1 MWTPPA
7 GSVAFQSHVVS
18 SLSVRTVILA
28 SCVVLLGY
36 VGALW
41 LEGPQGGGVG
51 HLWISDDGD
60 RNVYFERAQFY
71 PKQLTPF
78 RDVFSEYPTL
88 GTFAF
93 VTPYLLPGS
102 SNNLTREA
110 YTFRWSCVMAAVYG
124 LTIALVTGFRHRYGL
139 SAAPALLLLGPS
151 ALYFGLMR
159 YDILCACVVCLSL
172 MAFARGRYLLA
183 YVLLGV
189 GTLVKWYPAVVV
201 PVYLAFHF
209 SRDPT
214 RFRTHTIRYA
224 IAYGAT
230 VLAIVGFT
238 IAYVTWDGFLVP
250 YRFHGAR
257 GAQYFNPYWLVVSY
271 RRTLGL
277 TATDMAWVDRAFLAL
292 QLSIVPLMLFVRVR
306 SLTDVLRHSV
316 LAIYLF
322 ITFARID
329 SPQWILWYL
338 PVILMFARNT
348 STLALV
354 FLLTIANYIVFP
366 VAFDYAF
373 NVAPG
378 LGDRWFSPF
387 VLVKDLLVIALL
399 VAMYREPGVDNAT
412 RARMMDGSV
421 LESG

>member
-1 MWTPPA
+1 MRPQR
-7 GSVAFQSHVVS
+7 VLS
-18 SLSVRTVILA
+18 SLSVRTVILI

-36 VGALW
+36 LGALT
-41 LEGPQGGGVG
+41 LERPQGGGVG
-51 HLWISDDGD
+51 HLWLSDDGD
-60 RNVYFERAQFY
+60 RSVYFERAQFY
-71 PKQLTPF
+71 PKRLTPF

-93 VTPYLLPGS
+93 ATPYLLPGS
-102 SNNLTREA
+102 SNNMTREA
-110 YTFRWSCVMAAVYG
+110 YVFRWSCVMAAVYG
-124 LTIALVTGFRHRYGL
+124 LTIALVAVFRRRYGL

-159 YDILCACVVCLSL
+159 FDILCAWVVCLSL
-172 MAFARGRYLLA
+172 MAFARERYLLA

-189 GTLVKWYPAVVV
+189 GTLVKWYPAVLV

-209 SRDPT
+209 SRDWT

-224 IAYGAT
+224 FAYGVT

-257 GAQYFNPYWLVVSY
+257 GGQYFNPYWLVTTSY
-271 RRTLGL
+271 HRTLGL
-277 TATDMAWVDRAFLAL
+277 NAATMPWVNGAFLAL

-338 PVILMFARNT
+338 PIILMFARNT
-348 STLALV
+348 STLVLV
-354 FLLTIANYIVFP
+354 FLLTVANYIVFP

-373 NVAPG
+373 NAVPQ
-378 LGDRWFSPF
+378 LGDRWFSPIVF
-387 VLVKDLLVIALL
+387 VKDLVVIALL
-399 VAMYREPGVDNAT
+399 VAMYRERGFDDAT
-412 RARMMDGSV
+412 SELMAPASIRLD
-421 LESG
+421 

>member
-1 MWTPPA
+1 MPTILSAIP
-7 GSVAFQSHVVS
+7 SSREISAFQLTRIRSLVVS
-18 SLSVRTVILA
+18 SSLLPVRIVVLA
-28 SCVVLLGY
+28 ACVVLLGY

-41 LEGPQGGGVG
+41 FEGPRGGAVG

-60 RNVYFERAQFY
+60 RNVYFDRAQFH

-88 GTFAF
+88 ATYSF

-102 SNNLTREA
+102 SNNMTREA
-110 YTFRWSCVMAAVYG
+110 YTFRWSCLMAAVYG
-124 LTIALVTGFRHRYGL
+124 LTIAIVAAFRHRYGL

-159 YDILCACVVCLSL
+159 FDILCAFVVCLSL
-172 MAFARGRYLLA
+172 MAFARERYLLA

-189 GTLVKWYPAVVV
+189 GTLVKWYPAVIV

-214 RFRTHTIRYA
+214 RFRIRTTRYA

-257 GAQYFNPYWLVVSY
+257 GAQYFNPYWLVVTY
-271 RRTLGL
+271 HKALGL
-277 TATDMAWVDRAFLAL
+277 TASDMTWVNVAFLAL
-292 QLSIVPLMLFVRVR
+292 QLSIVPLMLLLRVR

-329 SPQWILWYL
+329 SPQWVLWYL
-338 PVILMFARNT
+338 PIILMFARNT

-354 FLLTIANYIVFP
+354 FLLTIVNYVVFP
-366 VAFDYAF
+366 AAFDYAF
-373 NVAPG
+373 NVKPA
-378 LGDRWFSPF
+378 LGDEWFSPF
-387 VLVKDLLVIALL
+387 VLAKDLVVIALL
-399 VAMYREPGVDNAT
+399 IAMYRERGIT
-412 RARMMDGSV
+412 G
-421 LESG
+421 